1 MSKENLPV
9 NIGNSNELTVK
20 KIAEIIIKLT
30 GSKSKIIYM
39 PLPEDDP
46 KRRRP
51 DIKKAKKILKW
62 QPKIN
67 LEEGLL
73 KTIKYFKEYIK

>member
-1 MSKENLPV
+1 
-9 NIGNSNELTVK
+9 
-20 KIAEIIIKLT
+20 
-30 GSKSKIIYM
+30 M

-46 KRRRP
+46 ERRRP

-62 QPKIN
+62 QPKVS

-73 KTIKYFKEYIK
+73 KTIKYFKEYGK